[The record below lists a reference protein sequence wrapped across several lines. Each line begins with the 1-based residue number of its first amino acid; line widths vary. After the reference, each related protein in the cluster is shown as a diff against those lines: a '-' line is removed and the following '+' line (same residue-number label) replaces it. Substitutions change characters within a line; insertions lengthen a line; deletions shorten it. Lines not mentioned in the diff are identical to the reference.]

1 MSPQKKREN
10 ILTPYLRRWRIRRV
24 LPFIKKVPDCHLLDI
39 GCGWEA
45 RFLREV
51 APYVARGVGID
62 PMAPPASSLSF
73 SGDDGRL
80 VIMRERLDRALPF
93 ETSAFDVVTM
103 LAVLEHLSQ
112 PEAIVAEV
120 MRVLRPGG
128 WFVGT
133 VPSVMGKPVLEFL
146 AFRLHVADPEQV
158 RDHKKYYDRASL
170 QSLLGQ
176 AGFANVGHRY
186 FQLGMNNL
194 FYAQKPLQAPGTAHA
209 VTDP

>member
-1 MSPQKKREN
+1 MTSQMSPGKKPEN
-10 ILTPYLRRWRIRRV
+10 LLTPYLRRWRIGRV
-24 LPFIKKVPDCHLLDI
+24 LPFIKKVPDCHLLDV

-51 APYVARGVGID
+51 APYIAKGVGID
-62 PMAPPASSLSF
+62 QVAPPLDGNPRLST
-73 SGDDGRL
+73 
-80 VIMRERLDRALPF
+80 VRERLDGALPF
-93 ETSAFDVVTM
+93 ETASFDVVSM
-103 LAVLEHLSQ
+103 LAVLEHLSR
-112 PEAIVAEV
+112 PEAVVAEAW
-120 MRVLRPGG
+120 RVLRPGG

-194 FYAQKPLQAPGTAHA
+194 FYAQKPL
-209 VTDP
+209 